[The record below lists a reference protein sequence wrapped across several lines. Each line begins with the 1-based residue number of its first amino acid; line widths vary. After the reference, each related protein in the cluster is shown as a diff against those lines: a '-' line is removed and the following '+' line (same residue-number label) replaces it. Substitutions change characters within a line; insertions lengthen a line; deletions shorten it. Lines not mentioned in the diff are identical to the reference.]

1 MKTVQSPGH
10 PLWGSTLLIS
20 FMFFLDLD
28 LFLVTWWV
36 IFLQASPHLIVSTI
50 CWEWFWFYYC
60 HPFIEELR
68 VPWTAKRSNQTIL
81 KKINPEYSLEGLMLK
96 LQYFGPPDAKSA
108 DWLEENLM
116 LEKTE
121 GRREKEVT
129 EDKMVGW
136 HHWLNIHKLK
146 QSLGDSEEQ
155 GNLVCGSPWGCKELD
170 TT

>member
-1 MKTVQSPGH
+1 MKWYFCRVGISWKVGQERLQSLKALRCQKWEGALIRKLGHMKTIQSPGH
-10 PLWGSTLLIS
+10 PPWGSTLLIS

-36 IFLQASPHLIVSTI
+36 IFLQASPHLILSTI

-96 LQYFGPPDAKSA
+96 LQYFGPPDTKSWLTGREPDA
-108 DWLEENLM
+108 GKDWRQ
-116 LEKTE
+116 E
-121 GRREKEVT
+121 GE
-129 EDKMVGW
+129 G
-136 HHWLNIHKLK
+136 
-146 QSLGDSEEQ
+146 GDR
-155 GNLVCGSPWGCKELD
+155 G
-170 TT
+170 